1 MSKPLIQV
9 VFALIAGATVPNIS
23 LNLSATAG
31 QFSDGRTFF
40 ARPPSLIR
48 ATTSNLATSFS
59 STYEFTLTIPIDA
72 GAPLQAVTITQESS
86 ATNIVRFDVGKSVA
100 FAGDRYGVGTR
111 LPLANMGGMESK
123 NDKQTTIVFDP
134 PVQPGTTVT
143 IALKAQ
149 QNPSM
154 GGTYLFGVTAY
165 PAGDNPIGLFLG
177 QGRLTFYNQQG

>member
-9 VFALIAGATVPNIS
+9 VFALIAGATVPGVI
-23 LNLSATAG
+23 LTLPATAG

-40 ARPPSLIR
+40 DRPPSLVR
-48 ATTSNLATSFS
+48 TATSNPATGFS
-59 STYEFTLTIPIDA
+59 STYEFTLTVPVDA
-72 GAPLQAVTITQESS
+72 GAPLQAVTITQAGVAE
-86 ATNIVRFDVGKSVA
+86 IVRFDVGRSVA
-100 FAGDRYGVGTR
+100 FAGTQYGTGSR
-111 LPLANMGGMESK
+111 LPLASTGGIESE

-143 IALKAQ
+143 IALEAK

-165 PAGDNPIGLFLG
+165 PAGDKGIGLFLG
-177 QGRLTFYNQQG
+177 QGRLTFHNQQG